1 MWTTENHPRYNRD
14 KLRYPRSGTRSR
26 IACRLKFQL
35 GTKCAGRSRVCCR
48 SARKGVR
55 HELMDRE
62 CKLRRR

>member
-35 GTKCAGRSRVCCR
+35 GTKCAGRSRAEHAASTWHKR
-48 SARKGVR
+48 G
-55 HELMDRE
+55 
-62 CKLRRR
+62 